1 MRVLVTGAGGFV
13 GRHLVP
19 HLAERGC
26 EVLATDREELDVS
39 DPGAVEAAIARAA
52 PDAVVHLA
60 ALSSVA
66 AVQRDPLRSFRV
78 NYAGARHLLDAI
90 ARRAPRAR
98 LLLVGSGEVY
108 GALAA
113 DAPPFDE
120 TAPLRPAT
128 LYGSGKAAADLLG
141 RAYAS
146 RGLAV
151 VRARAFNHAGPG
163 QSPDFALASFARQ
176 LAEIEKGMSSP
187 LLRAGN
193 LESTRDFSD
202 VRDVVAAYA
211 ALLDP
216 VVPPGAYNVASGGER
231 RIGDLLALLMRCM
244 GVRAEVAVEASRVR
258 PATRSAGDAA
268 RLRRATGW
276 APRFALDET
285 LASVAEDWRRR
296 VSGR

>member
-26 EVLATDREELDVS
+26 EVLATDREELDVA
-39 DPGAVEAAIARAA
+39 DPGAVEAAIAGLE

-113 DAPPFDE
+113 DAAPFDE
-120 TAPLRPAT
+120 TAPLRPTT
-128 LYGSGKAAADLLG
+128 LYGAGKAASDLLG
-141 RAYAS
+141 RAYAA

-176 LAEIEKGMSSP
+176 LAEIEKGMSAP
-187 LLRAGN
+187 VLRAGN

-216 VVPPGAYNVASGGER
+216 AVPPGAYNVASGVER

-296 VSGR
+296 ISRR